1 MNHYPKNG
9 GDHHNNSIEVQE
21 TGMILFLFPSQIRQN
36 RNDDDRQTHGH
47 PKQLKKNSHQY

>member
-9 GDHHNNSIEVQE
+9 GDHHNNRIEVQG

-36 RNDDDRQTHGH
+36 RNDNDRQTHGH
-47 PKQLKKNSHQY
+47 PK